1 MRDLCFAAGV
11 ALLLTGCIADRDK
24 PGMQIKCEA
33 LDAAQSLVTPEL
45 IKDCSDRITKERPN
59 VTLVGPLGL
68 SARAAARVGDLQM
81 FPSGPND
88 DIVALVAPTTN
99 KGLFGQDNKSYAECS
114 YRLQDNKL
122 VFRAVH
128 CPEAFAP
135 KIIMVR

>member
-1 MRDLCFAAGV
+1 M

-24 PGMQIKCEA
+24 PGMKIKYEA
-33 LDAAQSLVTPEL
+33 LDAAQGLVTPEL
-45 IKDCSDRITKERPN
+45 IKDCSDKIAKERPN
-59 VTLVGPLGL
+59 ITLVGPFGL

-88 DIVALVAPTTN
+88 DIVALIAPTTN
-99 KGLFGQDNKSYAECS
+99 KDLFGLDHKSYAGCS

-128 CPEAFAP
+128 GPEAFAP
-135 KIIMVR
+135 TVIMVR